1 MKISVKARTFFEA
14 RMGGKRERELFRTRR
29 IISINNIGFPSEPPP
44 FSEPFLTA
52 ENLLVLY
59 FDDVDEGPN
68 AMTPAQARAIADFA
82 CSDDPRPIIV
92 HCSAGISR
100 SGAVGSV
107 LNWYF
112 NRYLEDDPAAYRRFE
127 LTHPDLIPN
136 AHVRRLLLAELRRR
150 HAE

>member
-1 MKISVKARTFFEA
+1 MLIEVKARTFFEV
-14 RMGGKRERELFRTRR
+14 RKGEKRERELFRTRR
-29 IISINNIGFPSEPPP
+29 IISINNIGFPAEPPP

-52 ENLLVLY
+52 ENLLLLY
-59 FDDVDEGPN
+59 FDDVEEEPN
-68 AMTPAQARAIADFA
+68 AMTPEQARAIVDFA

-112 NRYLEDDPAAYRRFE
+112 NRYLENDELDYRMFE
-127 LTHPDLIPN
+127 CRHPDLVPN
-136 AHVRRLLLAELRRR
+136 AHVRRRLLAALQEASR
-150 HAE
+150 